1 MLMRGEERVTERAV
15 LNFLLVCLCLQEHSR
30 REGEDSSERE
40 REREREIFAG
50 GAKKKKKRAMM
61 MSQHRG
67 ALKKKGT
74 RFSLND
80 RRRDTFKNA
89 HACTQK
95 DRE

>member
-15 LNFLLVCLCLQEHSR
+15 LNFLLVCLCLTQEHSR
-30 REGEDSSERE
+30 REGEDSDSERVT
-40 REREREIFAG
+40 RNFC
-50 GAKKKKKRAMM
+50 GAKKKKTSDDDESAP
-61 MSQHRG
+61 RG
-67 ALKKKGT
+67 VKKKKGT

>member
-1 MLMRGEERVTERAV
+1 VKEKI
-15 LNFLLVCLCLQEHSR
+15 QIQ
-30 REGEDSSERE
+30 REL
-40 REREREIFAG
+40 REIFAG
-50 GAKKKKKRAMM
+50 QKRKKRAMM

-67 ALKKKGT
+67 ALKKKKGT